1 MQKLPKKTQKSPHPF
16 GHLPASYRPATGQL
30 SASYKKTED
39 ANVSFLLPIE
49 DGISIEPTSNLRRTY
64 VEPTPN
70 LRRIYIEPTSGTIG
84 RGRDVFFM
92 YGVTSP
98 FVLAR
103 YPSSGHIQ
111 YIHWLSDKPNL
122 SLSEQLVQT

>member
-1 MQKLPKKTQKSPHPF
+1 MQKPPKKTQKSPHPF
-16 GHLPASYRPATGQL
+16 GHLPANYRPTIGQL
-30 SASYKKTED
+30 PASYKKTED

-49 DGISIEPTSNLRRTY
+49 RQNL
-64 VEPTPN
+64 N
-70 LRRIYIEPTSGTIG
+70 RIYAEPTSGTIG
-84 RGRDVFFM
+84 RGQDVFFM